1 MNNTKTLYTGKIQLK
16 HNAAVYGYDLAEPV
30 ITENVRF
37 FTNLPEK
44 DKQFMQFS
52 FHYPGLHKR
61 DHILFQ
67 LDQGMYGDDERAF
80 LIDVLQLQPCDFI
93 LKGFFIYTRDPVF
106 KSLSFDF
113 VIRYKA
119 VLPASLN
126 IDSIL
131 HEIIQ

>member
-1 MNNTKTLYTGKIQLK
+1 MDNTKTLYTGKIQIK
-16 HNAAVYGYDLAEPV
+16 HNAEIYGYDLAEPL
-30 ITENVRF
+30 ITEKVRF
-37 FTNLPEK
+37 FANLPEM

-52 FHYPGLHKR
+52 FHYPRLEKR

-67 LDQGMYGDDERAF
+67 LDQHFYGDDEREF

-106 KSLSFDF
+106 ESLSFDF

-119 VLPASLN
+119 VLPDSLK
-126 IDSIL
+126 IDTIL
-131 HEIIQ
+131 HHTIQ